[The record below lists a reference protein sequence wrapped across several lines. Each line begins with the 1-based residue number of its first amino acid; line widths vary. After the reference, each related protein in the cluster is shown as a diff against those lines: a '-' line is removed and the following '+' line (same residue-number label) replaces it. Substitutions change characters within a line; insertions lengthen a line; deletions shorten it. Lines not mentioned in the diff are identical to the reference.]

1 MLALTW
7 GGRVLSDRLLTNSV
21 RSTREERLKV
31 LKSIVNPSTTVY
43 SCGSDAVSEALW
55 SVFDV
60 VSVLIWLFLQP
71 ACWPKSKE
79 IKPCLIHAHCSEMFH
94 YVERNKKNCTC
105 YPELKAQVN
114 DSLLHQKH
122 RVACWRSLSLSSC
135 CSRPAD
141 NNIALP
147 CHSQRTSV
155 SPRMQRWCN
164 DTFPGPSLCRVN
176 WLCRLLTLQPWQ
188 TEQAASQAAYRL
200 AISTLVCAII

>member
-114 DSLLHQKH
+114 DRSAWAVAARGPRITTLHCLVTVRGHQ
-122 RVACWRSLSLSSC
+122 
-135 CSRPAD
+135 
-141 NNIALP
+141 
-147 CHSQRTSV
+147 CHHA
-155 SPRMQRWCN
+155 CN
-164 DTFPGPSLCRVN
+164 DDVM
-176 WLCRLLTLQPWQ
+176 TLFQVHP
-188 TEQAASQAAYRL
+188 
-200 AISTLVCAII
+200 CAVWIDCAGY